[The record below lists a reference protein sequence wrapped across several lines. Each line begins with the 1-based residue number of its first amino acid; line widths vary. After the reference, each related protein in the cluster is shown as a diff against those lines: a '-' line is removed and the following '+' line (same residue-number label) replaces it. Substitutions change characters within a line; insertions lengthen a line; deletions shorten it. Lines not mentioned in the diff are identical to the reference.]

1 MGNNKIQT
9 KENKMLNKEQY
20 SKKVDEII
28 DDYMKE
34 GSDPE
39 EIINRLKQASK
50 ELKEW
55 YDTYGSKGILG

>member
-1 MGNNKIQT
+1 
-9 KENKMLNKEQY
+9 MLNKEQY